1 MTCYTKSKHDE
12 STRMRVAQGLEI
24 RANEIQS
31 LFITLS
37 HTYANSYYNDKQGFK
52 PLLHVARDRFPV
64 ISAIHTS

>member
-1 MTCYTKSKHDE
+1 
-12 STRMRVAQGLEI
+12 MRVAQGLEI

-31 LFITLS
+31 LFVTLS
-37 HTYANSYYNDKQGFK
+37 HAWANSYYNDKQGFK